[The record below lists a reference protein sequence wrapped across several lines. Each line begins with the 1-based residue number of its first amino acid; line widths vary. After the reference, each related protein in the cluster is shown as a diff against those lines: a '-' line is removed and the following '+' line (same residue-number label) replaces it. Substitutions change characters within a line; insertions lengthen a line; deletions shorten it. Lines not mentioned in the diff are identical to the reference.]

1 MGRQRN
7 TDYQRSAIY
16 IASKCGKDRRW
27 KLYIIATEGD
37 KTEPNYFNALITQY
51 EQDFRLSYIHVEF
64 IDREKEQAGNS
75 DPKYVYET
83 LLKFYEERPLFKEE
97 LNPREM
103 VEHLYHIVQQN
114 LTKEQFNNL
123 SEVVY
128 LF

>member
-1 MGRQRN
+1 MLSTELQQEFMINRIEKIV
-7 TDYQRSAIY
+7 AI
-16 IASKCGKDRRW
+16 
-27 KLYIIATEGD
+27 LM
-37 KTEPNYFNALITQY
+37 
-51 EQDFRLSYIHVEF
+51 
-64 IDREKEQAGNS
+64 
-75 DPKYVYET
+75 
-83 LLKFYEERPLFKEE
+83 EERSLFKEE

>member
-1 MGRQRN
+1 MARG
-7 TDYQRSAIY
+7 SGIV
-16 IASKCGKDRRW
+16 
-27 KLYIIATEGD
+27 
-37 KTEPNYFNALITQY
+37 LIDITKNWQ
-51 EQDFRLSYIHVEF
+51 
-64 IDREKEQAGNS
+64 
-75 DPKYVYET
+75 
-83 LLKFYEERPLFKEE
+83 